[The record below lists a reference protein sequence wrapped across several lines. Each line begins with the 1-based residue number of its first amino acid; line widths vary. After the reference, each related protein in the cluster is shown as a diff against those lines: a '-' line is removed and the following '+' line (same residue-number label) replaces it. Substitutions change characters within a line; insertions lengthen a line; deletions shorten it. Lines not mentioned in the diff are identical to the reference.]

1 MAMERL
7 DGTMN
12 ADIGQLHTDSAR
24 AVQIPTGSVSL
35 DADLVVP
42 AGAAGLVLCVGT
54 SENGR
59 SRPAEQLLAEQL
71 RRRGVGTLL
80 FDLLTPDETLTDSG
94 HRHSCYNIGLLT
106 QRLVCAAHWLADED
120 EARHLPLGF
129 LGTGT
134 AAAAA
139 LVAAADLG
147 KSIAAVVSCQGRPDL
162 AGNALRR
169 VKSPT
174 LLIAAER
181 DEVAIRLNREA
192 CDMLACD
199 KELCVLPSNASSPDA
214 PDAAQVAADWFRRHF
229 QFVSRSRFSR

>member
-1 MAMERL
+1 
-7 DGTMN
+7 MN

-24 AVQIPTGSVSL
+24 AVQIPTGSVAL

-42 AGAAGLVLCVGT
+42 AGAAGVVLLART
-54 SENGR
+54 SEKVC
-59 SRPAEQLLAEQL
+59 SVKEEQFAEQL
-71 RRRGVGTLL
+71 RRRGFGTLL
-80 FDLLTPDETLTDSG
+80 FDLLTPDETATNSG
-94 HRHSCYNIGLLT
+94 RRQSRYNIGLLT
-106 QRLVCAAHWLADED
+106 QRLVCAAHWVAGED

-147 KSIAAVVSCQGRPDL
+147 KGIGAVVSCQGRPDL

-174 LLIAAER
+174 LLIAAEG
-181 DEVAIRLNREA
+181 DDIALALNREA
-192 CDMLACD
+192 CDMLACE
-199 KELCVLPSNASSPDA
+199 KELCVLPPEAFLPGVPDA
-214 PDAAQVAADWFRRHF
+214 PVPPQIAADWFRRHF
-229 QFVSRSRFSR
+229 QFVSRARFSR